1 MKTKMLILPL
11 LFKTKDLLSTLI
23 LIYFIILKEKEI
35 VERGQM
41 KEIIGVI
48 ISRKK
53 GNTRDRC
60 WKLHVKP
67 SNISH

>member
-23 LIYFIILKEKEI
+23 LIYFIILKEREI
-35 VERGQM
+35 FERGKM

-48 ISRKK
+48 ISRKRGIHEIDV
-53 GNTRDRC
+53 GNC
-60 WKLHVKP
+60 ML
-67 SNISH
+67 NLQI